1 MKIDFKNYENIDSYI
16 DYLYEKFL
24 EEKEIE
30 KEIEILNRLKIK
42 NMNREKET

>member
-24 EEKEIE
+24 EEIE
-30 KEIEILNRLKIK
+30 KEVLKQVENK
-42 NMNREKET
+42 EYEEEKET

>member
-24 EEKEIE
+24 EEIE
-30 KEIEILNRLKIK
+30 KEIEKK
-42 NMNREKET
+42 